1 MADDNNIYMAANDIA
16 DDPSNPYQG
25 QIYNWPTSRNGWNQ
39 VQFDYEGD
47 QVTKERFL
55 AILKGDATAAG
66 GPVLGSDENSTVF
79 VFFSGPASEAGQADM
94 PYGDPL
100 TEAELMEAIN
110 YMHENKMYKQLVIY
124 WSSDY
129 SGSMFANLPGDTK
142 VLAMTSASATET

>member
-1 MADDNNIYMAANDIA
+1 M
-16 DDPSNPYQG
+16 
-25 QIYNWPTSRNGWNQ
+25 
-39 VQFDYEGD
+39 
-47 QVTKERFL
+47 TKDRFL
-55 AILKGDATAAG
+55 SILKADATAAG
-66 GPVLGSDENSTVF
+66 GPVLGSNENSTVF